1 VEARVNPEGKS
12 LATSAATGS
21 PRPDRTSSGDLEI
34 RNLTFSY
41 PGTPADIEPFL
52 SVPGLTCEAGSI
64 SVLIGDNGSGKTTLL
79 RLLAGL
85 LQPESGTIRG
95 GNALLVHQRPYLFA
109 ESVLANVM
117 YPLRIRRVSRQAAR
131 ERATRALSQV
141 GLTHLAHRWALS
153 LSGGEK
159 QRVAIARALV
169 LDPATLLLDEPTAG
183 VDKGSVDAIEAVLH
197 DLARQSVRVILS
209 THNLPS
215 AYRLADHLVPISQ
228 GRLQPMRVNIFRGTT
243 LDAPEEHLTIF
254 RTRAGLPLVCPG
266 VSAPRG
272 TAVVPMDDVIV
283 SDEAIHSSAQ
293 NSFIGTVQL
302 VEETTNDQWIVT
314 IRTREGGQEVRA
326 LLTDVAIRDL
336 RIARGNEVWTTFKA
350 SAVELY

>member
-1 VEARVNPEGKS
+1 VRIGRTEPPFPAGPG
-12 LATSAATGS
+12 ATVT
-21 PRPDRTSSGDLEI
+21 DSSGPGDFQVL
-34 RNLTFSY
+34 NLSFSY
-41 PGTPADIEPFL
+41 PGTSADTHPFL
-52 SVPGLTCEAGSI
+52 KIPHLAFEAGSI

-79 RLLAGL
+79 KLLAGL
-85 LQPESGTIRG
+85 LDPTEGTIRG
-95 GNALLVHQRPYLFA
+95 STPLLVHQRPYLFA

-117 YPLRIRRVSRQAAR
+117 YPLRIRRVPRSTARQRAA
-131 ERATRALSQV
+131 RALSRV
-141 GLTHLAHRWALS
+141 GLAHLAHRWALS

-169 LDPATLLLDEPTAG
+169 LDPATILLDEPTAG
-183 VDKGSVDAIEAVLH
+183 VDAGSVDVIEAILH

-209 THNLPS
+209 THNQPS

-228 GRLQPMRVNIFRGTT
+228 GRLQPIRVNIFRGTT
-243 LDAPEEHLTIF
+243 HDSPEEHLTIF

-266 VSAPRG
+266 VSGPRG

-293 NSFIGTVQL
+293 NSFIGTVRVL
-302 VEETTNDQWIVT
+302 EETTNDQWIVT
-314 IRTREGGQEVRA
+314 ILTRESGQDIRAVVTDAAVRE
-326 LLTDVAIRDL
+326 LG
-336 RIARGNEVWTTFKA
+336 IATGKGVWVTFKA